1 MKKCPYCAEEIQ
13 DEAILCRYCK
23 SELPKIQIVR
33 REIICQVC
41 GGKGDDQSLFCLK
54 CGSLINKECP
64 QCAEIIRRK
73 AKLCRFCGYKYSE
86 EEINNAEVEEE
97 ERIKL
102 MRESKSNQ
110 IDEEDNEIL
119 EEKSHITPEEID
131 LEIQTVMK
139 YGDIAPE
146 CSRCKALNSKFKHR
160 CRICS
165 EFLSSGK
172 PVLNPFY
179 KQEITPE
186 LKSKIEKLLQERSYL
201 LNK

>member
-13 DEAILCRYCK
+13 EEAILCRYCK

-64 QCAEIIRRK
+64 QCAETIRRK

-102 MRESKSNQ
+102 KKESKSNK
-110 IDEEDNEIL
+110 IDEENNEIL
-119 EEKSHITPEEID
+119 EEKSRITPEEID
-131 LEIQTVMK
+131 LEIQMVMS
-139 YGDIAPE
+139 YGEITPE

-165 EFLSSGK
+165 EFLSSAK

-179 KQEITPE
+179 KQEITLE
-186 LKSKIEKLLQERSYL
+186 LKSEIDKLLQERSNL
-201 LNK
+201 LNN